1 MSVETQINRIKA
13 NIASAYAK
21 AAEKGAALPEVLS
34 SGNLPETIETIPKGS
49 DFSVPLAVYADAGA
63 AVTARLGDIMVAGTS
78 NDTGIAV
85 LLLPAPGDWSVSA
98 ELEETKLPPKTVS
111 ISGDYSAYFDF
122 NAPLLP
128 EGYTELEYIQN
139 SNGSN
144 SGYLIIP
151 WSVEVKHFVLEFE
164 NLSVPGT
171 SGKNIQTLTGYDLV
185 YKSGTT
191 YINSHSGIFLKTS
204 TIEAI
209 TKNSVKSSVIVQ
221 NFQKRNI
228 FEFDCI
234 NNVLKINKVE
244 HPFDCS
250 YLVESSS
257 STTRAFFYER
267 ASTSGSNT
275 STYGRMLGKM
285 FQIKTMDSNGDIL
298 YKGIPCSKD
307 DGTFGLYDIVSGTFM
322 SLDALKFIPGPA
334 V

>member
-21 AAEKGAALPEVLS
+21 AAEKGAALPVS
-34 SGNLPETIETIPKGS
+34 QNSGNLPKTIAGIPKGS
-49 DFSVPLAVYADAGA
+49 DFSVPLKVSADAGA
-63 AVTARLGDIMVAGTS
+63 VITARLGEEEVRATADSDRSAI
-78 NDTGIAV
+78 
-85 LLLPAPGDWSVSA
+85 LLLPAPGDWVVSA
-98 ELEETKLPPKTVS
+98 ELDGKELAPKTVT
-111 ISGDYSAYFDF
+111 IAGDYTTFFDF
-122 NAPLLP
+122 NAPVLP

-151 WSVEVKHFVLEFE
+151 WSADVKHFVLEFE

-171 SGKNIQTLTGYDLV
+171 SGKNIQTLIGYDMV
-185 YKSGTT
+185 YKPGTA

-209 TKNSVKSSVIVQ
+209 TNNSVKSSVAVQ

-250 YLVESSS
+250 YLASS
-257 STTRAFFYER
+257 STTKSFFYER
-267 ASTSGSNT
+267 ANMSGSNT
-275 STYGRMLGKM
+275 STYGRMLGKI
-285 FQIKTMDSNGDIL
+285 FQIKTMGSNGGIL
-298 YKGIPCSKD
+298 YNGVPCSKD